1 MVLKEFKCTRCGRR
15 FEQEVFEE
23 GETERQFVPTAP
35 VRCPEC
41 RSEYIEPIRVVRHL
55 PRRAS

>member
-1 MVLKEFKCTRCGRR
+1 MLRKEFRCTRCGNR
-15 FEQEVFEE
+15 FERDVFEE
-23 GETERQFVPTAP
+23 GEAECQMRPTAP

-41 RSEYIEPIRVVRHL
+41 GSTYIEEVRIVRHL